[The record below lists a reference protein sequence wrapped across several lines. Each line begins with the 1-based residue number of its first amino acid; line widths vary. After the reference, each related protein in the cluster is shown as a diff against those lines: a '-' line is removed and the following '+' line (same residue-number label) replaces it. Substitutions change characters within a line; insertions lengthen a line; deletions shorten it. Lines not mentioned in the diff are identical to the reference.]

1 MYIQVPLIFRTVKG
15 ILSRKDSFLP
25 ALQELSTHTDS
36 SYLLIPIFIT
46 ISGKYFDEL
55 TVKGSESKA
64 EGDSIGGRDCFLYCK
79 INNLLLIMYMYLI
92 ILLSLFCRSL
102 LEQFCTAG
110 TSSKTGKK
118 SAAIKYPFLT
128 EIVQALTNK

>member
-55 TVKGSESKA
+55 SVKGSETKA
-64 EGDSIGGRDCFLYCK
+64 EGLGQVLYD
-79 INNLLLIMYMYLI
+79 L
-92 ILLSLFCRSL
+92 
-102 LEQFCTAG
+102 
-110 TSSKTGKK
+110 SSKT
-118 SAAIKYPFLT
+118 
-128 EIVQALTNK
+128 ALEAETVSHIAK